1 MPDSVKFPGDF
12 LLFMPFDLKINF
24 AQVNS
29 LGNAPIAIRGFEPP
43 SPKTVPAINP
53 NPLTDDYAKA
63 DSGASNFQLVG
74 DVPYG
79 YEIGQYEITA
89 QQYTTFLNKVD
100 PGGQNPIQPWTGT
113 RLWVERF
120 SPVSNPFSGE
130 INYIINAKD
139 GEHYRLAAELWR
151 NKPLVN
157 GNMFHLAYFAN
168 SLYNGLTLGVDR
180 TANTSPLGFN
190 VNTSARY
197 IELSKNI
204 LDGMYNLN
212 DYIYPF
218 FHRQS
223 LYGYALPSQDEWIKS
238 AYYSPQITD
247 NGTNYFYFP
256 TVSNKEPIPLTTT
269 NTSTVLATVDSSG
282 RIITANLKPGSAY
295 ANTASKVHWQPAYAP
310 NDSTLANVVDVG
322 GAGTPSPWLTYDQG
336 GNVVE
341 YTDTAVPVISNP
353 GANPNNLPAFVKV
366 QGGIANAGVYQ
377 LWLTST
383 GLSSPY
389 GQDLAIDTQQGT
401 NTQGGGRFSFIPD
414 PVKDPLIG
422 SSAGLQAS
430 RYFDP
435 IVGFSPVY
443 RQDSLNSLDTFY
455 TSDIKEAISVDKG
468 ASYLFLG
475 GSFDQQATGPVKPVY
490 RFFSQTSGTHFYTIS
505 EVEAKYVKGLNNY
518 SYEGV
523 GFTAFDPGVATV
535 DFRRFYNPTTGAHAF
550 SAATA
555 DVEFFTTRGY
565 TIEGIA
571 WSAVL

>member
-1 MPDSVKFPGDF
+1 
-12 LLFMPFDLKINF
+12 MPFDLKINF
-24 AQVNS
+24 AQVDS
-29 LGNAPIAIRGFEPP
+29 LGNAPIPIGGFQPP
-43 SPKTVPAINP
+43 SPKTVPATNP

-63 DSGASNFQLVG
+63 ESADFNFQLLG
-74 DVPYG
+74 DVPYS

-100 PGGQNPIQPWTGT
+100 PSGQNPIQPWTGVK
-113 RLWVERF
+113 LWVDQF
-120 SPVSNPFSGE
+120 SPVSNPLSGE
-130 INYIINAKD
+130 INYIVNAKA
-139 GEHYRLAAELWR
+139 GEHYRLAAEFWR

-157 GNMFHLAYFAN
+157 GNMFHLAYFTN
-168 SLYNGLTLGVDR
+168 SLYNGSTLGVDR
-180 TANTSPLGFN
+180 SVKTSPLGFN
-190 VNTSARY
+190 VPTSGRY
-197 IELSKNI
+197 IELSTNI
-204 LDGMYNLN
+204 RDGMYNLN

-223 LYGYALPSQDEWIKS
+223 LYGYALPSEDEWIKS

-256 TVSNKEPIPLTTT
+256 TVSNKEPIPL
-269 NTSTVLATVDSSG
+269 NTSNTKTDLATVDSLG
-282 RIITANLKPGSAY
+282 RVITANLKPSSAY
-295 ANTASKVHWQPAYAP
+295 ANTASSVLWQPPYAIE
-310 NDSTLANVVDVG
+310 NATNANIVDVG

-341 YTDTAVPVISNP
+341 YTDTAVPVVAGP
-353 GANPNNLPAFVKV
+353 GNNPNNLPAFVKV
-366 QGGIANAGVYQ
+366 HGGIANAGQYQ

-383 GLSSPY
+383 GTSSPY
-389 GQDLAIDTQQGT
+389 GQDLGST

-414 PVKDPLIG
+414 PLKDPLIG

-435 IVGFSPVY
+435 IVGFAPVY
-443 RQDSLNSLDTFY
+443 RQDSLYSLDTFY

-468 ASYLFLG
+468 HSYLFLG
-475 GSFDQQATGPVKPVY
+475 ASFDQQAAGTAKPVY

-505 EVEAKYVKGLNNY
+505 EAEAKYVKTLNNY

-523 GFTAFDPGVATV
+523 GFTAFDPGIATV
-535 DFRRFYNPTTGAHAF
+535 DFRRFYNSSTGAHAY

-571 WSAVL
+571 WSTVL